1 MKKSTEMRKN
11 LESLK
16 NAISQ
21 LQAEGKIDEAH
32 NKLKELAD
40 MRNAIEVQEALELEE
55 VENFAAETALEV
67 TNKADHLVAF
77 NKAVLG
83 RKLTEAENALVE
95 KTDEDGG
102 YLVPKEQKTQIEELK
117 RQLIPLKQYCNVIMV
132 GTKSGSMPLEVE
144 ADDELTNFEE
154 MGEIAQSTIKFGNVC
169 WNLADYGDII
179 PLSNQLLQD
188 EKANL
193 TNYVG
198 RRFAKKAVRTENN
211 KIITLLKTAAKKTGS
226 SHEALKTALN
236 KELDPAIAAS
246 AIIITN
252 QDGFDYLDSLNDGNG
267 RPLLTAS
274 LADQTQKM
282 YKGRRIVVL
291 PNGSL
296 KSTSGKLT
304 YFVGDMTEFISFFDR
319 GVYEMAVSKEAGF
332 TKNATMMRVVERFD
346 VAVID
351 SKAMVQVEIT
361 PAAEPTA

>member
-1 MKKSTEMRKN
+1 M
-11 LESLK
+11 
-16 NAISQ
+16 
-21 LQAEGKIDEAH
+21 QAEGKIDEAH

-55 VENFAAETALEV
+55 AENFAAETALEV

-154 MGEIAQSTIKFGNVC
+154 MGEIAQSTIKFGNVG

-211 KIITLLKTAAKKTGS
+211 KIITLLKTAAKKTG
-226 SHEALKTALN
+226 
-236 KELDPAIAAS
+236 
-246 AIIITN
+246 
-252 QDGFDYLDSLNDGNG
+252 
-267 RPLLTAS
+267 R
-274 LADQTQKM
+274 
-282 YKGRRIVVL
+282 
-291 PNGSL
+291 
-296 KSTSGKLT
+296 
-304 YFVGDMTEFISFFDR
+304 
-319 GVYEMAVSKEAGF
+319 
-332 TKNATMMRVVERFD
+332 KNE
-346 VAVID
+346 
-351 SKAMVQVEIT
+351 Q
-361 PAAEPTA
+361 

>member
-16 NAISQ
+16 NSIGQ
-21 LQAEGKIDEAH
+21 LQAEGKIEEAH
-32 NKLKELAD
+32 NKLKELTD
-40 MRNAIEVQEALELEE
+40 MRNAIEVQEALEIEE
-55 VENFAAETALEV
+55 AESFAGETALEV

-102 YLVPKEQKTQIEELK
+102 YLVPKEQRTQIEELK
-117 RQLIPLKQYCNVIMV
+117 RQLIPLKPYCNVIQV

-144 ADDELTNFEE
+144 SNDELTNFEE
-154 MGEIAQSTIKFGNVC
+154 MGEITQSTIKFGNVS

-211 KIITLLKTAAKKTGS
+211 KIITLLKTATKKTGS

-236 KELDPAIAAS
+236 KDLDPAISAS

-252 QDGFDYLDSLNDGNG
+252 QDGFDYLDGLNDGNG

-296 KSTSGKLT
+296 KSTAGKLT
-304 YFVGDMTEFISFFDR
+304 YFVGDMSEFMSFFDR
-319 GVYEMAVSKEAGF
+319 GTYEMAVSKEAGF
-332 TKNATMMRVVERFD
+332 TKYATMMRVVERFD
-346 VAVID
+346 VAIID

-361 PAAEPTA
+361 PATESV